1 MRKDRDVRFRDV
13 APAAKIS
20 ITQFNKIV
28 WTLFFVVP
36 PAAGH
41 LAAFPINCHKRSRSQ
56 QRMHRVVFKTDI
68 GIRMLPRTAFEKES
82 GRNLTPKCDNSVDK
96 LSGFPLESRI
106 EPHRNRHFCV
116 EVVKLGRNRSR
127 CGQLN
132 FLTISVGSIRIY
144 SIAGQNLVK
153 RKSINRSQCEYLE
166 HTRYYVVVFDL

>member
-20 ITQFNKIV
+20 ITQFN
-28 WTLFFVVP
+28 
-36 PAAGH
+36 
-41 LAAFPINCHKRSRSQ
+41 
-56 QRMHRVVFKTDI
+56 
-68 GIRMLPRTAFEKES
+68 
-82 GRNLTPKCDNSVDK
+82 NSVDK

-166 HTRYYVVVFDL
+166 HTRYC